1 MLLTVTL
8 AIALAVTAVWS
19 LAMRRRTHALN
30 AKLQESEAK
39 HEEFLEQA
47 QHGRAIQRKIEA
59 QLLEKQQRLDRLA
72 HHDLLTG
79 LPNRLFLAAHLPVA
93 MEQSRNTRTP
103 LAILFLDLDRFKH
116 INDTHGHEIGDK
128 LLQEVA
134 QRIQSSVRTDDIV
147 VRMGGDEFVVIL
159 SKIRTIEQANETSAR
174 ILSNLNVPLSIAGK
188 PLVTTVSIGISV
200 YPRDGDNVGALLRHS
215 DTAMYQAKDRGRNNF
230 QVFSPIMDRKL
241 HERVSL
247 EARLRAALELEQFD
261 VHYQPIFDI
270 ETQRVVALEALI
282 RLKDPEEGFI
292 APGRFLPVAEESGL
306 IDPIGQF
313 VWRHVAADMA
323 RWREQNLT
331 LVPVAVNLSAGQ
343 LMRSDLRALIV
354 EVTQAHG
361 IAPSLL
367 QIELTEGAML
377 QKVDHLSGRSS
388 EQVIDDV
395 RSLGVRISIDDFGVG
410 YSSLGYLKQLQVDNL
425 KIDRSFIRDLVSDS
439 NDYAIVAAIFAMA
452 KHLRIG
458 IIVEGVEGWPQ
469 LEMLRKL
476 GCRFA
481 QGFLFARPTAAE
493 NCAQF
498 LSDQPL
504 HLHDIGA
511 DVLAT
516 IASDAPSTRPTALH
530 PTELLVDA
538 VSSLE

>member
-1 MLLTVTL
+1 LHLLVAIL
-8 AIALAVTAVWS
+8 AIALAVAVAWS
-19 LAMRRRTHALN
+19 MVMRRQTRALDMR
-30 AKLQESEAK
+30 LQELESK

-47 QHGRAIQRKIEA
+47 QHGRAIQRKVEA
-59 QLLEKQQRLDRLA
+59 QLLEKQQRLDQLA

-93 MEQSRNTRTP
+93 MEESRKTRSP
-103 LAILFLDLDRFKH
+103 LAVMFLDLDRFKH
-116 INDTHGHEIGDK
+116 INDTHGHEVGDK

-134 QRIQSSVRTDDIV
+134 RRIQESVRADDIV

-159 SKIRTIEQANETSAR
+159 NKIRSLDQANETAAR
-174 ILSNLNVPLSIAGK
+174 ILAGLNVPLVIAGK
-188 PLVTTVSIGISV
+188 PLVTTVSIGLSM
-200 YPRDGDNVGALLRHS
+200 YPRDGDDVGALLRHS
-215 DTAMYQAKDRGRNNF
+215 DTAMYQAKDRGRNNL
-230 QVFSPIMDRKL
+230 QVFSPVMDRKL

-261 VHYQPIFDI
+261 VHYQPILDI
-270 ETQRVVALEALI
+270 ETGRVVALEALL
-282 RLKDPEEGFI
+282 RWKDPEEGFI
-292 APGRFLPVAEESGL
+292 APARFLPVAEESGL

-313 VWRHVAADMA
+313 VWRHVAADMV

-361 IAPSLL
+361 IAPSMF

-377 QKVDHLSGRSS
+377 QKVDHHSGRSS
-388 EQVIDDV
+388 ETVINEV
-395 RSLGVRISIDDFGVG
+395 RSLGVRVSIDDFGMG
-410 YSSLGYLKQLQVDNL
+410 YSSLGYLKQLRVDNL

-469 LEMLRKL
+469 LEMLRGL

-481 QGFLFARPTAAE
+481 QGFLLAMPTAGE
-493 NCAQF
+493 NCTQF
-498 LSDQPL
+498 LSDKPL
-504 HLHDIGA
+504 RLHDVGA
-511 DVLAT
+511 DVLASL
-516 IASDAPSTRPTALH
+516 AS
-530 PTELLVDA
+530 
-538 VSSLE
+538 